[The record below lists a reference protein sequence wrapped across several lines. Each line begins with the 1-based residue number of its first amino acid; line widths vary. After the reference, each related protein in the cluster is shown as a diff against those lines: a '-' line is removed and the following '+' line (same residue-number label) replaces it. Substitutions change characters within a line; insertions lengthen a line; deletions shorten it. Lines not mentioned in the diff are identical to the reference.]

1 MDNFIFSK
9 IMWLVRWGW
18 VCSKREYIYISC
30 LGSLSECSLLTC
42 FCFLC
47 SHQCLQR
54 INRKGFKIKA
64 KQRKRRDHMKR
75 AEKWNCRSERQ
86 RAERVEKWR
95 PASIFF
101 RLPVLVSLFSVPS
114 FSANALFLLFRTSH
128 SFYVLLCFHF
138 FPFSLKLHIFTFFCF
153 LSFSHLHPFSSSPVL
168 LPSPALKHTHIPQ
181 QWWHA
186 FSGRSWL
193 SPEHLLR
200 YTNAPDI
207 ASHDVCV
214 SRAQASC
221 AEIACLCVRR
231 YRSLLYTVSEPCIYE
246 WMCSIDL
253 SARGCVHPCLLA
265 CTHESSRVC
274 ERETMCTK
282 LPEVHGLTCLK
293 LFVCARVHYNR
304 QTAYRNTPH
313 APTNPSPFSPCASQ
327 TLH

>member
-54 INRKGFKIKA
+54 INRKGFKSKA

-101 RLPVLVSLFSVPS
+101 RLPVLVSLFTVPS

-138 FPFSLKLHIFTFFCF
+138 FPFSLLNCIFSHFSAFYPSPIYILSLPLLFFCPPQP
-153 LSFSHLHPFSSSPVL
+153 LN
-168 LPSPALKHTHIPQ
+168 THI
-181 QWWHA
+181 
-186 FSGRSWL
+186 SLSSDGMRS
-193 SPEHLLR
+193 
-200 YTNAPDI
+200 AD
-207 ASHDVCV
+207 AV
-214 SRAQASC
+214 
-221 AEIACLCVRR
+221 
-231 YRSLLYTVSEPCIYE
+231 
-246 WMCSIDL
+246 
-253 SARGCVHPCLLA
+253 G
-265 CTHESSRVC
+265 
-274 ERETMCTK
+274 
-282 LPEVHGLTCLK
+282 
-293 LFVCARVHYNR
+293 
-304 QTAYRNTPH
+304 
-313 APTNPSPFSPCASQ
+313 
-327 TLH
+327 